1 MPLRFP
7 GHQSYEMPHLVANPM
22 FGVPW
27 VEPACPSGYDA
38 VRARA
43 HSNDE
48 DNYVKP
54 IQMMFRYAQ
63 LS

>member
-1 MPLRFP
+1 
-7 GHQSYEMPHLVANPM
+7 MPHLVANPM